1 MILLEYHI
9 NKETHSIDEYL
20 NKICVF
26 SVSDSDNSMDFFN
39 KFLFFVIIKV
49 HVPFGQPCLAGTVL
63 DEDESNLERR
73 ESIFTLVSQCYMKIE
88 STSILP

>member
-1 MILLEYHI
+1 MILLENHI
-9 NKETHSIDEYL
+9 NKETCCIGEYL
-20 NKICVF
+20 NEVCVF

-73 ESIFTLVSQCYMKIE
+73 ESIFTLFKQCYVEIE